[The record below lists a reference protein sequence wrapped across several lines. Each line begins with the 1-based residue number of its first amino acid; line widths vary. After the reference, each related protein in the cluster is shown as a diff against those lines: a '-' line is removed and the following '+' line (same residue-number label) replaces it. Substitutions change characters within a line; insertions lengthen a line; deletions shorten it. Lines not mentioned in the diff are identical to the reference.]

1 MTLDGTDSGSEF
13 LADLSLSDSEADSS
27 RADCGECLRPVT
39 VCWCPHLPSP
49 RLEVATKIIVLQHPG
64 ELKRNIRT
72 CRMLELGLAPHCVSV
87 KTGRKF
93 PGHHQDLSLA
103 LSHPATRLLYP
114 GPGAQPLDSLHP
126 SEVSSLVILDGTW
139 DQARK
144 LYSHNPALQRL
155 GKVSL
160 SVCSP
165 SQYVVRTQPNSSCLS
180 TLEAGAHS
188 LAILE
193 NRPEIVE
200 LLLAPLLAMCN
211 FQINHG
217 AVKHDDKQL
226 KQQNS
231 LFREENKNFK
241 KRKAQFRK

>member
-93 PGHHQDLSLA
+93 PGRHQDLSLA
-103 LSHPATRLLYP
+103 LSHPTTRLLYP
-114 GPGAQPLDSLHP
+114 GPGAQPLDSP
-126 SEVSSLVILDGTW
+126 TPPRSPAWSSWTGPGTRPGSSTATTPPCRGW
-139 DQARK
+139 AR
-144 LYSHNPALQRL
+144 
-155 GKVSL
+155 
-160 SVCSP
+160 SVCRCAAP
-165 SQYVVRTQPNSSCLS
+165 AS
-180 TLEAGAHS
+180 TW
-188 LAILE
+188 
-193 NRPEIVE
+193 
-200 LLLAPLLAMCN
+200 
-211 FQINHG
+211 
-217 AVKHDDKQL
+217 
-226 KQQNS
+226 
-231 LFREENKNFK
+231 
-241 KRKAQFRK
+241 